1 MNRIAKEIRVPSSDE
16 AVGIEWK
23 SILISAHVES
33 HDGQNLHIL
42 RSRIRNGETYEVE
55 AVDGI
60 DDEHAEAS
68 IFVSEYEIVLKTSC
82 PDKIDSDATVMMTF
96 DLEENMVVE
105 GFTVEK
111 ESDPPIVIRNI
122 DDDTIVMV
130 TTGDDPVRLH
140 PGSWNLQATAILD
153 GRERTTLIRLTDH
166 GPGREPGEHE

>member
-1 MNRIAKEIRVPSSDE
+1 MNRIAKQKRVPTSGKE
-16 AVGIEWK
+16 VGIEWK

-42 RSRIRNGETYEVE
+42 RSRIRDGETYEVE
-55 AVDGI
+55 AADGI

-68 IFVSEYEIVLKTSC
+68 IFVSEDEIVLKTSC

-96 DLEENMVVE
+96 DLKENMQVQ
-105 GFTVEK
+105 GFTVER

-130 TTGDDPVRLH
+130 TTGDDPIRLH
-140 PGSWNLQATAILD
+140 AGSWNLQATAILD
-153 GRERTTLIRLTDH
+153 GRERTTLVRL
-166 GPGREPGEHE
+166 REHIPRR